1 MSETVLNLKRPAI
14 APSILTADFGR
25 LAEQIEAAQSAG
37 VDAIHLD
44 VMDGH
49 FVPNIS
55 FGPGV
60 VASIRKTTRLP
71 LDVHLMIEY
80 PERYVEAFVDAGA
93 DIITI
98 HSEATPHPH
107 RVIQQIKQ
115 REAGAGI
122 AINPATPLSAIEELI
137 EIVDLVLVM
146 SVNPGFGGQTLIPST
161 LHKIE
166 RLRAILTDLGL
177 TGTRIE
183 IDGGIHVSNIKRAL
197 SAGADIFVAG
207 SSVYNEEQ
215 TVAEAVSALR
225 SALSTS

>member
-60 VASIRKTTRLP
+60 VASIRKETRLL
-71 LDVHLMIEY
+71 LDAHLMIEY

-115 REAGAGI
+115 QEAGAGI
-122 AINPATPLSAIEELI
+122 AINPATSLSAIEELI

-166 RLRAILTDLGL
+166 RLRVFLNDL
-177 TGTRIE
+177 
-183 IDGGIHVSNIKRAL
+183 
-197 SAGADIFVAG
+197 
-207 SSVYNEEQ
+207 
-215 TVAEAVSALR
+215 
-225 SALSTS
+225 